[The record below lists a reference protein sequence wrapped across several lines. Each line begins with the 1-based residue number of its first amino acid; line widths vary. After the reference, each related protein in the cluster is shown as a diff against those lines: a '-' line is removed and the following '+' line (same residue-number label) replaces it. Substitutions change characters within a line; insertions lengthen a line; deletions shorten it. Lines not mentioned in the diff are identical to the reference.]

1 MEKQKNLTEML
12 NAAEAQFRETDK
24 VYTGI
29 SKELIR
35 AGHKREESILN
46 LASIAMQAYNL
57 ASETEGSSDNKDA
70 HYKARQLYEKAK
82 VIMGESEAKRCG
94 LPYL

>member
-35 AGHKREESILN
+35 ARHKREESILN

-57 ASETEGSSDNKDA
+57 ASETEGSPEKKDV
-70 HYKARQLYEKAK
+70 HYDARHLYEKAK